1 MNLSHATKA
10 QFAARFR
17 ERFRNAE
24 RLDVWRLAAL
34 IKMLFNEGDI
44 TVAQVRTAFELTT
57 NQMNELASRID
68 AYTTKYYELK
78 NAQGE

>member
-1 MNLSHATKA
+1 MNLSHATWV

-17 ERFRNAE
+17 ERFRGAE
-24 RLDVWRLAAL
+24 KLEVWRLAAL
-34 IKMLFNEGDI
+34 IKMLLNEGYI
-44 TVAQVRTAFELTT
+44 TVAQIRNAFNLTA

-68 AYTTKYYELK
+68 AYTTKYYEMK